1 MALTYRIVRDA
12 RRRSLKATAENGE
25 LVVYAPRGVSEW
37 QIRMFVSQNADRLE
51 QILRKERART
61 AAAESAGLLSEAD
74 VEALKKAA
82 KKEFPR
88 LVERFA
94 PLVGVSY
101 GRIAVRVQKTR
112 WGSCSGAGNLN
123 FNALLMLAPENVRE
137 YVVVH
142 ELCHRKHMDHSTA
155 FWAEVARVYPGYRAA
170 KSWLT
175 KNGGVLQARVGK

>member
-12 RRRSLKATAENGE
+12 RRRSLKAAVENGE

-88 LVERFA
+88 LVGRFA

-123 FNALLMLAPENVRE
+123 FNALLMFAPENVRE

-142 ELCHRKHMDHSTA
+142 ELCHLLVNAVHGCHYFVQHQRRRDFENSIPHIFGVRA
-155 FWAEVARVYPGYRAA
+155 FFVSMQVF
-170 KSWLT
+170 
-175 KNGGVLQARVGK
+175 